1 MVEKSYLKL
10 YKIFFW
16 DLKEKFNFNN
26 YIYFKFDFD
35 LRDNIKRMIYGMLIN
50 ERFSIY
56 YEISIRVISWVIYE
70 GYY

>member
-1 MVEKSYLKL
+1 MVEKFYLKL

>member
-1 MVEKSYLKL
+1 MVEKFYLKL

-16 DLKEKFNFNN
+16 DLKEKFNFNC
-26 YIYFKFDFD
+26 YIYFKIDFD
-35 LRDNIKRMIYGMLIN
+35 LREYIIRMICGLLIN
-50 ERFSIY
+50 ERFSID